1 MSSSVTCHLARGDG
15 SRWIV
20 TAYAR
25 DGGEATVCAV
35 RELGPSDDDGGP
47 SAGGGSRRNALW
59 RTRLEE
65 DDRLEWR
72 DVDGRLVACR
82 GAGPGETPEG

>member
-20 TAYAR
+20 TAYRR
-25 DGGEATVCAV
+25 DRNGVTVCAV
-35 RELGPSDDDGGP
+35 RELEGREAGE
-47 SAGGGSRRNALW
+47 AQTGGGSRRNALW

-65 DDRLEWR
+65 EDRLEWR
-72 DVDGRLVACR
+72 SLDGQLVATSTGR
-82 GAGPGETPEG
+82 PGESREA

>member
-1 MSSSVTCHLARGDG
+1 MSSSVTCHLARSDG

-25 DGGEATVCAV
+25 DADGVTVCAV
-35 RELGPSDDDGGP
+35 RELGARDDDGGP
-47 SAGGGSRRNALW
+47 SSDGDDRRTSLW

-72 DVDGRLVACR
+72 GVDGRVLASSGGR
-82 GAGPGETPEG
+82 TGETPDI